1 MGSPKK
7 RRGRPDARR
16 RDEARLSWEAIAKQI
31 AAQQKSTELA
41 DGLTFREISE
51 IVGICDPSLRKM
63 LWFAVANG
71 MVEVS
76 KAQRPNILGELK
88 SVPVYRLVS

>member
-1 MGSPKK
+1 
-7 RRGRPDARR
+7 
-16 RDEARLSWEAIAKQI
+16 
-31 AAQQKSTELA
+31 
-41 DGLTFREISE
+41 LTFREISE

>member
-1 MGSPKK
+1 
-7 RRGRPDARR
+7 
-16 RDEARLSWEAIAKQI
+16 
-31 AAQQKSTELA
+31 
-41 DGLTFREISE
+41 LTFREISE

-76 KAQRPNILGELK
+76 KTRRPNILGELK
-88 SVPVYRLVS
+88 SVPVYRLVSS